1 MASAQPRGDVP
12 PHEIAL
18 IMQRIK
24 AGEHLHLIARD
35 YFQNQGRLSELKNGK
50 RATFKDRRP

>member
-1 MASAQPRGDVP
+1 
-12 PHEIAL
+12 
-18 IMQRIK
+18 MQRIK

-50 RATFKDRRP
+50 RETFKDRRP